1 MSWLKSIFKKY
12 RKQAI
17 QPKKKKPIID
27 LLIFEPYKFSLVKA
41 IDVLKLHSDI
51 LIIKSNLHF
60 SSKYSTVYKVEGVR
74 DGYVELYTNF
84 VSIIGID
91 GSLPDAYVEKYA
103 LYNIYTK
110 DAIRD
115 FFDIFHSGCV
125 NAYYKIS
132 KQYNP
137 ACSNNITYKSLI
149 GKILLQLSGYN
160 SAEEFYKA
168 INYTDIPL
176 QLPISAHNLFW
187 NENRS
192 AYGLQLLL
200 SNFFEINVK
209 VEEFYPKLIEL
220 PVEEQT
226 RIGNENRK
234 YNKLGI
240 STILD
245 RFIWDTT
252 SKISVIVGPL
262 PLDKY
267 IQFLPK
273 RSKDDRRF
281 SLLQKIEE
289 LVRLY
294 IPFDIEVLLKIMLAK
309 SIVNGTILNRSKALN
324 KDAFIFG
331 KTNNVYFIKE
341 I

>member
-1 MSWLKSIFKKY
+1 MSWLKSLFKKY
-12 RKQAI
+12 KKQ
-17 QPKKKKPIID
+17 QVKPKRKKPIID
-27 LLIFEPYKFSLVKA
+27 VLTFEPYKFSLVKA
-41 IDVLKLHSDI
+41 IDVLKLHSDV

-60 SSKYSTVYKVEGVR
+60 GSKYSAVYKVEGVK

-91 GSLPDAYVEKYA
+91 GSLPDVYVERYA

-110 DAIRD
+110 NAIRD

-137 ACSNNITYKSLI
+137 ACSNNISYKSLI

-160 SAEEFYKA
+160 SAEDFYKA

-187 NENRS
+187 NENKS
-192 AYGLQLLL
+192 VYGLQLLL
-200 SNFFEINVK
+200 SDFFEVNVK
-209 VEEFYPKLIEL
+209 VEEFYPKLIEV
-220 PVEEQT
+220 PIEEQT
-226 RIGNENRK
+226 RIGTEYGK
-234 YNKLGI
+234 YNELGI
-240 STILD
+240 SAILD
-245 RFIWDTT
+245 RFSWDTT

-262 PLDKY
+262 PFNKY
-267 IQFLPK
+267 IQFLQK

-281 SLLQKIEE
+281 SLLQKMEE
-289 LVRLY
+289 LIRLY
-294 IPFDIEVLLKIMLAK
+294 VPFDIEVLLKIILDK
-309 SIVNGTILNRSKALN
+309 SIVNGTVLNRSKALN

-331 KTNNVYFIKE
+331 KTKDVYFVKE